1 MSRKLLNVNPRT
13 DYPKSQTVRLSDTV
27 NIVGRDHRTT
37 TGHILHHNRR
47 VAGDVLTNMSR
58 DDAPPY
64 IEGSTRGESH
74 PDGDGLALI
83 KRRLGREI
91 RTPNQNDEKREI
103 DAFHSLSS
111 P

>member
-1 MSRKLLNVNPRT
+1 MSRELLDVNPRA
-13 DYPKSQTVRLSDTV
+13 DYPKSQTVRLGDPV
-27 NIVGRDHRTT
+27 NIVSRDHRTT
-37 TGHILHHNRR
+37 TSHVLHHNRR
-47 VAGDVLTNMSR
+47 VAGNVFANMSR

-74 PDGDGLALI
+74 PDGHGFALI
-83 KRRLGREI
+83 KRRLGRQI
-91 RTPNQNDEKREI
+91 GTPNQNDEKREI